1 MASPFP
7 EARIEV
13 DYPLY
18 SVDYDPEDASR
29 IVIGGG
35 GGAGRSGVANKMVSF
50 GIRINPGETIES

>member
-1 MASPFP
+1 MASLFP

-50 GIRINPGETIES
+50 VTGITPGEMPES